1 MIYDDLIESKD
12 VAVLDESAREDDL
25 ELSQTVVDVRAFR
38 PPHPTL
44 SAVIGELIGFKDEGR
59 TPLVIYPGQPGFAAL
74 AARSVVDLHGPH
86 VGHEVV
92 LTFDRTD
99 PMKPIVI
106 GVLRAGEGW
115 PLAGPPGQVQVD
127 ADGERLI
134 VSAKEQLV
142 LRCGKARITLT
153 RAGKVLIEGTY
164 VLTRSSGANRIK
176 GGTVQIN

>member
-1 MIYDDLIESKD
+1 MIYDDLIEDKD
-12 VAVLDESAREDDL
+12 VVVLDESPREDDL
-25 ELSQTVVDVRAFR
+25 ELSRMGVEARGSR
-38 PPHPTL
+38 PFDSAP

-74 AARSVVDLHGPH
+74 AARAVVDLHGPH
-86 VGHEVV
+86 IGQEVV
-92 LTFDRTD
+92 LIFHRAD

-115 PLAGPPGQVQVD
+115 PLAEPPGQVQVD